1 MCPHTLI
8 ICFFVSALILLNN
21 ICLCVL
27 IPLCDVIYML
37 IYVSSYRY
45 ICVVQGARA
54 VGTLADRKLICFEA
68 SYAYVC
74 PHTPIYMLI
83 NVSSYPCVSCRGQE
97 RSAPYRICFEA
108 ADSYGLER
116 VVKCITVKVQKCA
129 YCARQGETL
138 VSLGTHTHTHSAH
151 THTHK
156 HTHTNSGHTH
166 SHLLKARVRAT
177 L

>member
-1 MCPHTLI
+1 MCPHT
-8 ICFFVSALILLNN
+8 A
-21 ICLCVL
+21 
-27 IPLCDVIYML
+27 
-37 IYVSSYRY
+37 IYVSCRGQERS
-45 ICVVQGARA
+45 AP
-54 VGTLADRKLICFEA
+54 DLICFEA

-151 THTHK
+151 THTHT
-156 HTHTNSGHTH
+156 HTHTNSGHTR
-166 SHLLKARVRAT
+166 SHLPTARVRAT